1 MPRESR
7 NVLTGNCRLLT
18 KWLLSVMVD
27 IEVDDKGIEQDTYLV
42 KVADVHHTF
51 MTLCKNDKAVV
62 SIVKKNGE
70 TYDFVMNDKTA
81 AREFHLRLFSQ
92 LAV

>member
-1 MPRESR
+1 MSRESK

-27 IEVDDKGIEQDTYLV
+27 VEGDEQESYLI

-51 MTLCKNDKAVV
+51 ITVFKNNKAIV
-62 SIVKKNGE
+62 SIVKKDGGA
-70 TYDFVMNDKTA
+70 YDFPMDDKNA

-92 LAV
+92 LGV

>member
-1 MPRESR
+1 MSR
-7 NVLTGNCRLLT
+7 DSKNVLTGNCRLLT

-42 KVADVHHTF
+42 KVTDVHHTF

-70 TYDFVMNDKTA
+70 TYDFVMDNKTA
-81 AREFHLRLFSQ
+81 AREFHLRLFS
-92 LAV
+92 LLSV